1 MIYRM
6 STDLLLKIYQKKR
19 VELSDTGLHIVYSYL
34 EREYNIIKKP
44 KYNQTFIIEDEKL
57 FTAFLLRWE

>member
-1 MIYRM
+1 M

-19 VELSDTGLHIVYSYL
+19 VELRDTGLHIVYGYL
-34 EREYNIIKKP
+34 EREYNMVKKSE
-44 KYNQTFIIEDEKL
+44 YTQTFKVEDEKL